1 MRVAVVDIGTN
12 STRLLIADVT
22 GNRVT
27 EIERRTTV
35 TRLGQG
41 VDHTGALHPD
51 AMERVYTA
59 LDTYKKLIDDNNVDA
74 TTGVLTS
81 AVRDAH
87 NGAAFTATVNERYAI
102 NARTI
107 TGDEEARLTYLGATS
122 ARAATADA
130 NDKRARVVIDIGG
143 GSTELVV
150 GHGATVDFH
159 ASTQAGVVRQTE
171 RFLRSDPPRREELQ
185 LLQAEAEEIF
195 TQAVPKATRA
205 RVTQGI
211 AVAGT
216 ATSCAAILQELD
228 PYDPSRVHGFRLLR
242 AQTEMLLARLAA
254 MTLAERRRVT
264 GLHPDRAPAIVA
276 GVILLLEAMR
286 TFDLPEVEVSEHDI
300 LRGAALCCGGT
311 GEG

>member
-22 GNRVT
+22 GQHVT

-35 TRLGQG
+35 TRLGQD
-41 VDHTGALHPD
+41 VDHSGELQPE
-51 AMERVYTA
+51 AMQRVYAA

-81 AVRDAH
+81 AVRDAR
-87 NGAAFTATVNERYAI
+87 NGTTFTTTVNDRYAI

-122 ARAATADA
+122 DRPADPTATQ
-130 NDKRARVVIDIGG
+130 ARVVIDIGG

-171 RFLRSDPPRREELQ
+171 RFLRSDPPTREELQ
-185 LLQAEAEEIF
+185 LLQAEAAEIF
-195 TQAVPKATRA
+195 GQAVPANERERTRS
-205 RVTQGI
+205 GI

-228 PYDPSRVHGFRLLR
+228 PYDPARVHGFRLLR
-242 AQTEMLLARLAA
+242 AQAEMLLARLAA
-254 MTLAERRRVT
+254 MTLAQRRHVT

-286 TFDLPEVEVSEHDI
+286 TFDLTEVEVSEHDI
-300 LRGAALCCGGT
+300 LRGAALSCGGGT